1 MNSERIDKSAPPL
14 SRKRQSKPSLL
25 ALKRYQ
31 RVHLLA
37 GVMCLGVCS
46 SVEAFATLHPDQS
59 NDPNFSGTWTLDLKA
74 SSSLEPLMTQIGAS
88 PVEQKYAASANLK
101 ANLGQTEQVL
111 TVDAHGPGFALDETL
126 YLDGSTRSDNLNLL
140 GATSLQARTIWS
152 KDHQELVETHQ
163 IKTKQGKEGQLVIN
177 RHLTDE
183 GKTLVV
189 IYTLKFTGEPQTS
202 ARQVWQKGA

>member
-14 SRKRQSKPSLL
+14 RRKRQSSQRLP
-25 ALKRYQ
+25 ALMRGHTV
-31 RVHLLA
+31 RLLA

-46 SVEAFATLHPDQS
+46 LVDAFAALDRDQS

-74 SSSLEPLMTQIGAS
+74 SASLEPLMTQIGAS
-88 PVEQKYAASANLK
+88 PVEQKYAGSANLK
-101 ANLGQTEQVL
+101 ANLRQTEQVL
-111 TVDAHGPGFALDETL
+111 TVDARGAGFALDETL

-140 GATSLQARTIWS
+140 GATSLQTRTIWS

-163 IKTKQGKEGQLVIN
+163 IKTKQGKEGELIIN

-189 IYTLKFTGEPQTS
+189 IYSLKLTGEPETS